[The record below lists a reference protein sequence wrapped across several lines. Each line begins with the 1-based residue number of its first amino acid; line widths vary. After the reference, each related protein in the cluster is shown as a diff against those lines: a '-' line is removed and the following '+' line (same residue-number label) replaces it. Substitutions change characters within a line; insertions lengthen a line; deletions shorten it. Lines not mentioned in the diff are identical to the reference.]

1 MSNRIHEIAL
11 RAWQENADTKVSPE
25 EWMALYIKKLCEY
38 LLEECYTVLNTDI
51 SAEDDFGP
59 NGGKG
64 MQRAVEVLKSH
75 FKS

>member
-11 RAWQENADTKVSPE
+11 RAWQENADTKASPE

-38 LLEECYTVLNTDI
+38 LLEECYMVLNTDI

-59 NGGKG
+59 AGGKS
-64 MQRAVEVLKSH
+64 MQRAIEILKNH
-75 FKS
+75 FKN